1 MEKKEE
7 NYIFLVIVVT
17 QKPGV
22 TPFLLTQ
29 KHWATPFLITQTC
42 GATPFFGTQNA
53 KVINFCDDYIIWKS
67 IYGLIGA
74 TTKLGLPETKQLR
87 IFRYQEM
94 KRLHGFGLQEMERL
108 RIFGLQEMEWLQVFQ
123 LQLLQEFFSFCLFC
137 LCF

>member
-17 QKPGV
+17 PKPGV
-22 TPFLLTQ
+22 TPFLVTQ
-29 KHWATPFLITQTC
+29 KHPFLITQTC

-53 KVINFCDDYIIWKS
+53 KVINICDDCIIWKS

-108 RIFGLQEMEWLQVFQ
+108 RIFRLQELERVRVFQ
-123 LQLLQEFFSFCLFC
+123 LQLLQEFVSFCLFC